1 MLHPISNS
9 LVGCRPGTSSRRWV
23 AFLLIT
29 LASSTPACLG
39 ADAPVTPELPSVGP
53 SVVRLLGAFAL
64 VIALLL
70 GGLWLARNGFRFNAR
85 NQKQRELKIL
95 EVRMLGQKQS
105 LMVVGYQDQRLLL
118 GSSPTGVN
126 FITRLPDLTPAEQQ
140 ALETAEATPAP
151 SFSQALQHALG
162 QRA

>member
-1 MLHPISNS
+1 MLHPYLKCRVAAQWRIS
-9 LVGCRPGTSSRRWV
+9 GCGRL
-23 AFLLIT
+23 AFLLVT
-29 LASSTPACLG
+29 LASSPLACLG
-39 ADAPVTPELPSVGP
+39 AEAAATPELPSVGP

-70 GGLWLARNGFRFNAR
+70 GGLWLARNGFRFNSR
-85 NQKQRELKIL
+85 HQKQRELKIL

-118 GSSPTGVN
+118 GSAPTGVT
-126 FITRLPDLTPAEQQ
+126 FITRLPDLSPEEQQ
-140 ALETAEATPAP
+140 ALETAEATPSP

>member
-1 MLHPISNS
+1 MLHPSS
-9 LVGCRPGTSSRRWV
+9 KCHVAYRSGVPGGRWGLLPLI
-23 AFLLIT
+23 AFAFST
-29 LASSTPACLG
+29 LACLG
-39 ADAPVTPELPSVGP
+39 AETPTTPELPSVGP
-53 SVVRLLGAFAL
+53 SLIRLLGAFAL

-70 GGLWLARNGFRFNAR
+70 GGLWLARNGFRFGSR
-85 NQKQRELKIL
+85 QQKQRDLKIL

-126 FITRLPDLTPAEQQ
+126 FITRLPDLTSEEQK
-140 ALETAEATPAP
+140 ALEAAEATPAP

>member
-1 MLHPISNS
+1 MLHPTSKCLAGCGSGISS
-9 LVGCRPGTSSRRWV
+9 GRWV
-23 AFLLIT
+23 AFLLVT
-29 LASSTPACLG
+29 LASSPLACLG
-39 ADAPVTPELPSVGP
+39 AEATATPELPSVGP

-126 FITRLPDLTPAEQQ
+126 FITRLPDLTPEEQQ
-140 ALETAEATPAP
+140 ALETAEAPPAP